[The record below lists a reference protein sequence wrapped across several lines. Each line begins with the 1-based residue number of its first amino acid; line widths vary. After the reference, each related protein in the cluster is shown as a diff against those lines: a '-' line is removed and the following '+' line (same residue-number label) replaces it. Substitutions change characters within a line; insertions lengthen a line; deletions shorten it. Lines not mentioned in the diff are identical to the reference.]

1 MSTNVAAPTETRT
14 WVRNPPPRCRYWRSA
29 PIKAAEYKRSEQTY
43 QRTAGES
50 WVFAG
55 RDQPNSR
62 FACAPYRASK
72 ANRACQWS
80 VCVVG
85 LQPRSSAIMQDVGLG
100 VNRRGVRTPI
110 GTLRY

>member
-55 RDQPNSR
+55 RDQTQQPLCLRAVPGVQGEPRLPMVSLR
-62 FACAPYRASK
+62 SGAPRPVPA
-72 ANRACQWS
+72 R
-80 VCVVG
+80 
-85 LQPRSSAIMQDVGLG
+85 
-100 VNRRGVRTPI
+100 
-110 GTLRY
+110 